1 MPKKRITM
9 SKIRDLLRL
18 KFDSH
23 LSHRDIASCLS
34 IGPSTVSELL
44 TRFKTSA
51 LSWPLPEGCSDTEIN
66 DALYLG
72 RKPNKNKVPPNFT
85 LCYKE
90 LKRKSMTKRLLWE
103 EYQQQYQSAAYAY
116 AQFCELYTRWL
127 KTQKRSMRQHHVAG
141 DKLFIDYCGPT
152 VDIVNPDT
160 GECRRAQI
168 FVATLGASN
177 YTYVE
182 ASEGQDLESWL
193 MAHANAFEFF
203 GGVPNLLVPDN
214 LRSAIK
220 KAHRYEPQLNDNYR
234 KLANHY
240 RTAVMPARPYKP
252 KDKAK
257 AENAVLI
264 VERWILMRLRHQ
276 VFHTL
281 ASLNLAISELAIDLN
296 GRTMRL
302 VGASRK
308 AMFELLDQP
317 ALKQL
322 PNQRYEYTE
331 TKRAKVAPD
340 YHVLYR
346 KHAYS
351 VPHSLVGQHVDLE
364 ATSRIVR
371 LYHQGLLVAQH
382 PRSKKEYGFTT
393 LEEHMPRNH
402 QHQNWSPKRLMSWGK
417 SIGLATQSVVE
428 YQLNSKPHPEQAYRT
443 CLGLLSLARKYGEA
457 RLEQASK
464 DALLAERPHRQFI
477 ENLLKN
483 NREGHVSQPEQ
494 GELNLEHRNVRGS
507 NYYH

>member
-1 MPKKRITM
+1 MN
-9 SKIRDLLRL
+9 KIRDLLRL

-44 TRFKTSA
+44 TRFKTSS

-66 DALYLG
+66 NALYLG
-72 RKPNKNKVPPNFT
+72 RKSCKNKVSPDFT

-90 LKRKSMTKRLLWE
+90 LKRKGMTKLLLWE

-152 VDIVNPDT
+152 VNIVNPDT

-168 FVATLGASN
+168 FVVTLGASN

-182 ASEGQDLESWL
+182 ASEGQDSESWL

-214 LRSAIK
+214 LRAAIK
-220 KAHRYEPQLNDNYR
+220 NAHRYEPQLNDNYR

-302 VGASRK
+302 VG
-308 AMFELLDQP
+308 
-317 ALKQL
+317 
-322 PNQRYEYTE
+322 
-331 TKRAKVAPD
+331 
-340 YHVLYR
+340 
-346 KHAYS
+346 
-351 VPHSLVGQHVDLE
+351 QHVVLD

-483 NREGHVSQPEQ
+483 NREGQNTSSEQ
-494 GELNLEHRNVRGS
+494 GELNLEHSNVRGS